1 MEVFFALISAVAHG
15 CDYYCIRKGLLTDP
29 YPLLATFI
37 TLTVNFSFF
46 LVMFYWYVPLELL
59 QWRLIYPFVAAGVLA
74 PGCARIFAYKGLE
87 HLGMSISAPI
97 INAETLFSVL
107 MAIVFLNE
115 KLNIFILWGI
125 VSVITGLVML
135 SYEMGR
141 QKGRKKTGKLNY
153 LYIFYPLTAAVFYGI
168 SVFFR
173 KLGLVATGSPILGA
187 TITAGTSWC
196 VLTLLMMRRERVRG
210 LMKIGKKGLTYFV
223 MGGAMTCIAW
233 LSYFSA
239 LNIGRV
245 ALVAPIVG
253 SYSLV
258 TMFFSYFFLRDV
270 ERITITTVVATG
282 FVVGGIVL
290 LIVGR

>member
-1 MEVFFALISAVAHG
+1 MDVFFALITAVAYG
-15 CDYYCIRKGLLTDP
+15 CDYYFIRKGLLTDP

-46 LVMFYWYVPLELL
+46 LILFFVYVPAELL
-59 QWRLIYPFVAAGVLA
+59 KWRLLYPFVAAGILA
-74 PGCARIFAYKGLE
+74 PGCARIFSYKGLE

-115 KLNIFILWGI
+115 KINIFIVLGI
-125 VSVITGLVML
+125 FCVITGLSML

-141 QKGRKKTGKLNY
+141 ENGRKKIGKLNY
-153 LYIFYPLTAAVFYGI
+153 LYLLYPLTAAMFYGI

-173 KLGLVATGSPILGA
+173 KFGLVATGSPILGA
-187 TITAGTSWC
+187 TVTAGTSWC
-196 VLTLLMMRRERVRG
+196 VLTFLLMRRERVRG
-210 LMKIGKKGLTYFV
+210 LINIGKKGLTYFV
-223 MGGAMTCIAW
+223 MGGAMTCVAW
-233 LSYFSA
+233 LSFFSA

-245 ALVAPIVG
+245 TLVAPIAS

-258 TMFFSYFFLRDV
+258 TMFLSYVFLRNV